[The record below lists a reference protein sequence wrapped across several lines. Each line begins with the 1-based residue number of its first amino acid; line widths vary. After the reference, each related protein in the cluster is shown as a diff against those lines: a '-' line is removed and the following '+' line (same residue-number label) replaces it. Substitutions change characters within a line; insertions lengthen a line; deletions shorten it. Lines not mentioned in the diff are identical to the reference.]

1 MQGNLK
7 KVVNQ
12 NSFWGGCLK
21 RYFMLDFNEGTL
33 NVYNTSV
40 NLENKT
46 YHKVSRISNVYMPMD
61 DKDEN

>member
-1 MQGNLK
+1 
-7 KVVNQ
+7 
-12 NSFWGGCLK
+12 
-21 RYFMLDFNEGTL
+21 MLDFNEGTL